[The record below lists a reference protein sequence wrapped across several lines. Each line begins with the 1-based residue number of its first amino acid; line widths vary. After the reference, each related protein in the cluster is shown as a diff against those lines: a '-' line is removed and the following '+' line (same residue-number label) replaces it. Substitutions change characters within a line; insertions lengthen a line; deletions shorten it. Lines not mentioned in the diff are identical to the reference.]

1 MRTSEELSFHTL
13 GRIGQDRESDTI
25 VLGEVVQEEDGLA
38 YEIEEGE
45 MGWRFGLHASD
56 WENLLGLAYRY
67 GWRPSAGLDHYVRGG
82 RQIVPPSDA
91 QALAR
96 VLDETLRNLPPERRK
111 EVRFE
116 YALGGPGY
124 EVPRPGSD
132 ADYERYFSWQRRWI
146 VEEVLR
152 FCQQGAL
159 EIRPM

>member
-1 MRTSEELSFHTL
+1 
-13 GRIGQDRESDTI
+13 
-25 VLGEVVQEEDGLA
+25 VPGEVVRVEDGLA
-38 YEIEEGE
+38 YEIEEVE
-45 MGWRFGLHASD
+45 MGWRLGLHASD

-67 GWRPSAGLDHYVRGG
+67 GWRPSAGLDHYLQRG

-96 VLDETLRNLPPERRK
+96 VLDGTLRDLPPERRK
-111 EVRFE
+111 EVRVA
-116 YALGGPGY
+116 YALGGSGY

-132 ADYERYFSWQRRWI
+132 ADFERYFSWQRRWI